1 MVLKPYTVDDRSKN
15 TSLPK
20 LVKERRFWVASF
32 LVAWAPALQV
42 PICLAPEIKM
52 RILTAVV
59 MHGLQGHTM
68 WMQRHCGRTPQM
80 ASQL

>member
-1 MVLKPYTVDDRSKN
+1 MIDRKIQ
-15 TSLPK
+15 SLPK

-32 LVAWAPALQV
+32 LLAWAAALQV

-52 RILTAVV
+52 RILTAAV

-68 WMQRHCGRTPQM
+68 WIKEKNSALFP
-80 ASQL
+80 AI